1 MRLLFSPRAR
11 GFAGDDAR
19 VTSVDEAGVAIERW
33 MTDARSDDTRRDT
46 ETREDDARTTTR
58 D

>member
-1 MRLLFSPRAR
+1 MFSPRAR

-33 MTDARSDDTRRDT
+33 TTDARSDDTRRDI